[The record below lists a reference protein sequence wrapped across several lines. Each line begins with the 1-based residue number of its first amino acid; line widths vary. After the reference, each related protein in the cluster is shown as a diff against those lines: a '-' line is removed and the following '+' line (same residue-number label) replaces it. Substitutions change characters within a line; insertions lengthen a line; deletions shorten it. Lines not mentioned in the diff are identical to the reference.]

1 MCKLSLDWSVLIQ
14 FLCLFVLYIITIV
27 IDPEMKLTE
36 EAKYEF
42 RAKFPVEC
50 VSEDILV
57 EVKNQ
62 IQKRATEMTSHIECL
77 STGTCSLD
85 EPQIRGCDATGDRGH
100 SRKRRRSRSLADEDS
115 LNVKVSITYHGKFA
129 SLSAPGR

>member
-1 MCKLSLDWSVLIQ
+1 
-14 FLCLFVLYIITIV
+14 
-27 IDPEMKLTE
+27 MKLTE

-50 VSEDILV
+50 VSEDVLV

-62 IQKRATEMTSHIECL
+62 IQKRATEMTRHIECL

-85 EPQIRGCDATGDRGH
+85 EPQIRGCDGTDGWGH
-100 SRKRRRSRSLADEDS
+100 RRKRRASSLQQEDS